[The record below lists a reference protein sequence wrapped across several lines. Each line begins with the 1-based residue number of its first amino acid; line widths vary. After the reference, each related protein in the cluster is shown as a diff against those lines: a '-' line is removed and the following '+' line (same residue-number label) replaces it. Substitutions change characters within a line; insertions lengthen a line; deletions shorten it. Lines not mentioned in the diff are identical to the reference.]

1 MNASD
6 YWSIFVETGLP
17 EAYVL
22 YNRAKR
28 MEAKHVSDNKGT
40 DSAGSRLQ

>member
-6 YWSIFVETGLP
+6 YWSIFIETGLP
-17 EAYVL
+17 EAYML

-28 MEAKHVSDNKGT
+28 MEAKHVSDNEST
-40 DSAGSRLQ
+40 DFAGSRLQ

>member
-6 YWSIFVETGLP
+6 YWMIFLETGLP
-17 EAYVL
+17 EAYML

-28 MEAKHVSDNKGT
+28 MEARNVSDNEST
-40 DSAGSRLQ
+40 SAAGNRLQ